1 MKYKEHGVG
10 EGIGCDE
17 IDLGLVIGSQ
27 EIDLGFMDEM
37 PDI

>member
-10 EGIGCDE
+10 EGIGCGE
-17 IDLGLVIGSQ
+17 IDWDLFIGSQ